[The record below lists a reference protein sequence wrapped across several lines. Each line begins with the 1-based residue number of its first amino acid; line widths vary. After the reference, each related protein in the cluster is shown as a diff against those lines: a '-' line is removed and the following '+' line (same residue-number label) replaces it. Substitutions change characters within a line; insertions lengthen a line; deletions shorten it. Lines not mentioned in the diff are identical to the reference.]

1 MNEIK
6 EMNHKTLR
14 QKNLIMFYSFLFS
27 LVVGI
32 IYSLSTGDLL
42 ASSIYGAEI
51 LSFAVLFALF
61 QYILKKEILF
71 PYISILVI
79 YAFQLL
85 LIALDG
91 GSVQN
96 YQIIAFIQVYAVIQF
111 NPSVFLL
118 GSGLGLV
125 ATITNFLLAD
135 GQAAKEA
142 FSGGILTFVLTA
154 VSLWILIKLNQGQE
168 KRVETLLLDAEKS
181 TVEKQ
186 EQKEL
191 LEREVTSIVGRIN
204 NINSQIQ
211 HNSDAQGEIK
221 TAITEVAA
229 GSQTQSEQ
237 VTMIADHAHSSV
249 AAMNQMEEV
258 TGELFQE
265 TEKTNTIARNG
276 EEKVNHLQTEMND
289 LNQLITDLSSTFE
302 HLTSKI
308 YETNELAD
316 TIKDITAQTN
326 LLALNASIE
335 AARAGEAGKGF
346 SVVAEEIRKLAETTK
361 QTTENIA
368 QNLVE
373 VNETNSIAL
382 DKMTQSANKFTESVQ
397 VTKEVSD
404 YFTELNQTVEGL
416 NNKFGNFESLVKDV
430 RGKSSE
436 VEVSTNELAA
446 IIEEASSGLEEMS
459 ATIETI
465 SDDNIQIA
473 NHMKELSGSANQI
486 RDSFQSN
493 D

>member
-1 MNEIK
+1 MDTIKKMNDK
-6 EMNHKTLR
+6 ALR
-14 QKNLIMFYSFLFS
+14 QKNIIMFYAFLFS

-42 ASSIYGAEI
+42 TSSIYGAEI

-85 LIALDG
+85 IIVLEG

-125 ATITNFLLAD
+125 ATFTNFLLAD

-142 FSGGILTFVLTA
+142 FSGGILTYLLTGL
-154 VSLWILIKLNQGQE
+154 SLFILIRLNQGQE
-168 KRVETLLLDAEKS
+168 KRVETLLLDTEKS
-181 TVEKQ
+181 AAEKQ
-186 EQKEL
+186 EQKDL
-191 LEREVTSIVGRIN
+191 LEREVTSMVGRIN
-204 NINSQIQ
+204 DINRQIQ
-211 HNSDAQGEIK
+211 HNSDAQGEVK

-237 VTMIADHAHSSV
+237 VTMIADNAHSTV
-249 AAMNQMEEV
+249 LAMDQMEEV

-373 VNETNSIAL
+373 VNETNTIAV
-382 DKMTQSANKFTESVQ
+382 DKMTKSADKFTESVQ

-404 YFTELNQTVEGL
+404 YFTELNQNVDGL
-416 NNKFGNFESLVKDV
+416 NIRFGNFENLVKDV
-430 RGKSSE
+430 RSKSSE

-473 NHMKELSGSANQI
+473 NHMKELSGSADQI